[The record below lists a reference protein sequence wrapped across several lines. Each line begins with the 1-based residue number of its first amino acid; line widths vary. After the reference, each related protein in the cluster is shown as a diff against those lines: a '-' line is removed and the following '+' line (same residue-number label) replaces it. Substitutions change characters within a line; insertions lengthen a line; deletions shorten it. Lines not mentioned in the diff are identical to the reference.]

1 MQTSQVQDPPALGFI
16 NLAKRSSTG
25 AAGVT
30 GAGSS
35 GGFEAATPGLG
46 DSQATHF
53 SASAGLEIM
62 QTSQT
67 QEPPT
72 LGFMNLANKS
82 STGLGSAGSFFSFS
96 LSCSFWFSHFTSHFC
111 LSSSF
116 LASAFPD
123 PNVKPESSAV
133 FESVPFVWG
142 LARKLKASA
151 TATLLV
157 EENPP
162 KLEKMFFFW
171 SSFRFL
177 LLAFFMTRP

>member
-1 MQTSQVQDPPALGFI
+1 MQTSQVHDPPALGFI

-30 GAGSS
+30 GAGGS
-35 GGFEAATPGLG
+35 GGLEAA
-46 DSQATHF
+46 
-53 SASAGLEIM
+53 I
-62 QTSQT
+62 
-67 QEPPT
+67 
-72 LGFMNLANKS
+72 S
-82 STGLGSAGSFFSFS
+82 SFSFS
-96 LSCSFWFSHFTSHFC
+96 FSCSFWFSHFTSHFW
-111 LSSSF
+111 LASSF
-116 LASAFPD
+116 LASVFPD
-123 PNVKPESSAV
+123 PNVNPENSAG

-177 LLAFFMTRP
+177 LLAFLMTRP